1 MWEMKRL
8 ALGILTVFRKE
19 KENIPSSKMGKSV
32 SKARTRLGSSRN
44 VYVESHVAKVCAG
57 DVMYK

>member
-19 KENIPSSKMGKSV
+19 KENIPSSKLGKSV
-32 SKARTRLGSSRN
+32 SKA
-44 VYVESHVAKVCAG
+44 
-57 DVMYK
+57 